1 MTCYVGKGMGGTKY
15 LYYRCEYCKILLPEK
30 RITDEYLSDLNMLLQ
45 EDEMAEVSFTEM
57 EFSEKRTTNSISKKF
72 LYKFLTQKYCAQ
84 TAHKVSV
91 FFTLRHFVLRSVR
104 RTMLN

>member
-30 RITDEYLSDLNMLLQ
+30 RITDEYLSDLNMLIQ

-72 LYKFLTQKYCAQ
+72 LYKFL
-84 TAHKVSV
+84 HKNI
-91 FFTLRHFVLRSVR
+91 VLKQHIR
-104 RTMLN
+104 

>member
-30 RITDEYLSDLNMLLQ
+30 RITDEYLSDLNKLLQ

-57 EFSEKRTTNSISKKF
+57 EFSEKRT
-72 LYKFLTQKYCAQ
+72 
-84 TAHKVSV
+84 
-91 FFTLRHFVLRSVR
+91 FVLRCVKSIVYDSDQSTLSVQYVEENR
-104 RTMLN
+104 K